1 MVTVH
6 FYEKPGCINNTRQ
19 RAMLTAAGHTLELH
33 NLLIETWTV
42 EELRLFFG
50 DRPLPDWFNPSAP
63 AIKSGEV
70 IPAQLNEET
79 ALALMVR
86 NPLLIRRPL
95 MQVGDRREVGF
106 NLDLVEEWIGLRAI
120 DASGVE
126 SNGRSDN
133 PDLETCP
140 RSAAHLQP
148 CSRSTA

>member
-120 DASGVE
+120 DVSGADGDE
-126 SNGRSDN
+126 RSGN

-140 RSAAHLQP
+140 RSVSHLQP
-148 CSRSTA
+148 YNHS